1 MKYTA
6 EKAPVL
12 IVCLLALAL
21 LVSCGTAGRSDDKE
35 QPQATADITME
46 PRPGD
51 TAEPTEGTGERAAA
65 TNQTITDGPV
75 RQLGDTV
82 SVPGLVQ
89 GNFVKDGV
97 RYTVTQANLYSSIEE
112 AGIDAGKMAPYIE
125 SRFFQADG
133 STLRDTVRFLLLEVT
148 AENRGLSPEMGITVL
163 ELYTNT
169 SDADTIDKS
178 AFNALAAPVY
188 FSGAPAK
195 KDEYWQDYTHFY
207 LPMGQVKT
215 FSVGWYVDM
224 AECTESSL
232 YLVFNYRIDEL
243 REYLPLFPD

>member
-12 IVCLLALAL
+12 IVCLLSLVLLA
-21 LVSCGTAGRSDDKE
+21 SCGTAVSLDNKE
-35 QPQATADITME
+35 QPQTTAEVTME
-46 PRPGD
+46 PHPAD
-51 TAEPTEGTGERAAA
+51 TAESTEGTEER
-65 TNQTITDGPV
+65 TPNPNTTITDGPV
-75 RQLGDTV
+75 RQMGDTV

-97 RYTVTQANLYSSIEE
+97 RYTVTEANLYSSFEE

-133 STLRDTVRFLLLEVT
+133 STLRDTVQFLLVEVT

-195 KDEYWQDYTHFY
+195 KDGYWQDYTHFY

-232 YLVFNYRIDEL
+232 YLIFNYRIDEL
-243 REYLPLFPD
+243 REYLPLFPN